1 MSDYNV
7 RARLSA
13 QDSGFTSTFNKALGT
28 MKSLGAQ
35 VKSGFAF
42 GVLQGVGQ
50 AAFHSITNGVRGL
63 ITEID
68 SSNASWKTF
77 TKNMQMIG
85 KSEDEI
91 AKVKNELQDFAQ
103 KTIYSSS
110 DMATT
115 FAQLE
120 AVGVKNTTNLVKGFG
135 GLAAAAENPQQA
147 MKTLS
152 QQATQM
158 AAKPTV
164 AWQDFKLMLEQT
176 PAGIAAV
183 AKEMG
188 MSTSEL
194 VTKVQ
199 AGEIATDKFFD
210 AIAKVGT
217 NDAFTELATEAKTVG
232 QAMDG
237 LKETVGNKLTPAF
250 EVLNKKGIS
259 IIDKLGDKISGINAE
274 GLATK
279 VGNAVDKI
287 SKYFSAAREA
297 FSGVGS
303 EVWSAVKEIGAAL
316 FGMEG
321 AFGSTESIE
330 GFKSTMKS
338 LADGIK
344 TVAGFCKEHAGT
356 IATFI
361 KWLPALVLGF
371 KGLQIA
377 QVVAPGVMAFGKGI
391 TSLAGK
397 GIGGIASKLFGISKA
412 QKDVGD
418 ASVTSG
424 TQMLTSAKS
433 FALMGVAVLAIAI
446 GFALLAQSA
455 IALSN
460 AGSGAIA
467 IMAGLVVA
475 LVALGVGMAVLLKTL
490 APMGAQMMP
499 VATAMLA
506 MGAAV
511 LLVCTGFALLAAS
524 SIALANAGGGAIAVM
539 VGMVAAIA
547 LLAIGAAVLAPALT
561 AGAVGLV
568 AFGAAVLM
576 VGAGLALCAVSALL
590 SAVALK
596 MIATVLPTLATSGLQ
611 GALAITALGG
621 ALVVFAVGA
630 GVAGAA
636 AVALGAGLL
645 VAAAA
650 VIVLAAGVL
659 ALAVGI
665 AAVGVGIALVGAGL
679 LVLGAST
686 FMLSQYGISAAV
698 ALLVLNAALIV
709 FSVGAVTAGVA
720 CLPLSVGLLS
730 LGVSALAASIGVAAF
745 GSAMLICAQ
754 AMLLCG
760 VAAVLAA
767 TSLLIIG
774 VALPMLIQYGLKG
787 SLAIASL
794 CAGLIVF
801 GAGALVAGAACLV
814 LGAGVLS
821 VGVGLALVAAATL
834 VAAAGV
840 LLLASGALL
849 VAASLAVVT
858 VLLPIAAA
866 GALLASA
873 SFTML
878 TATSIA
884 LAAGLLLASTQLLLV
899 SGSAIVATAG
909 IIAFG
914 GGMTTGAVGVLA
926 MLVALKGVGSQ
937 MKSIAKNAKTAQS
950 SLKSMQASVKL
961 VESGLNALGSKAKTA
976 LNKLKNA
983 FDDTASQAE
992 SSGRKVG
999 QGFTNG
1005 VQSGLMLAPAAAK
1018 MAVAIVVVTLKS
1030 GYSGAY
1036 SAGAYISKGFAMGM
1050 QSCLGVIQS
1059 AAAKMAAAADKA
1071 VRAKAKI
1078 HSPSKVADKLGGWW
1092 GEGYGNGLL
1101 DTAKYVWDAAEKLV
1115 TIPRVATPDLAMAYS
1130 GELSADYDYT
1140 RNAEYTIEVPLSI
1153 DGREVGKATA
1163 RYTQEEI
1170 EKNETREARKHGR
1183 I

>member
-28 MKSLGAQ
+28 MKNLGAQ

-63 ITEID
+63 ISEID

-77 TKNMQMIG
+77 TKNMQMLG
-85 KSEDEI
+85 KSEKEI
-91 AKVKNELQDFAQ
+91 ASVKGELQDFAQ

-120 AVGVKNTTNLVKGFG
+120 AVGVKNTTKLVKGFG

-158 AAKPTV
+158 AAKPSV

-217 NDAFTELATEAKTVG
+217 NKAFTELATEAKTVG

-274 GLATK
+274 ALATK
-279 VGNAVDKI
+279 VGNAIDKI
-287 SKYFSAAREA
+287 GKYFSAAKEA

-303 EVWSAVKEIGAAL
+303 EVWGAIKEIGAAL

-321 AFGSTESIE
+321 AFGSTDSIE
-330 GFKSTMKS
+330 GFKSAMTS

-344 TVAGFCKEHAGT
+344 TVASFCKEHAGT

-371 KGLQIA
+371 KGLKIA
-377 QVVAPGVMAFGKGI
+377 QVVAPGIMAFGKGI
-391 TSLAGK
+391 ASLAGK
-397 GIGGIASKLFGISKA
+397 GISGIASKLFGVSKA
-412 QKDVGD
+412 QKDVGS
-418 ASVTSG
+418 ASVTAG
-424 TQMLTSAKS
+424 NQMLTSAKS
-433 FALMGVAVLAIAI
+433 FALMGVAVLAIAL

-460 AGSGAIA
+460 AGGGAIA
-467 IMAGLVVA
+467 IMAGLVIA
-475 LVALGVGMAVLLKTL
+475 LAGLGVGMAFLLKTL
-490 APMGAQMMP
+490 APMSAQLMP

-511 LLVCTGFALLAAS
+511 LLVSAGFAILAVT

-547 LLAIGAAVLAPALT
+547 LLAIGAAALAPALT
-561 AGAVGLV
+561 AGAVGLI

-576 VGAGLALCAVSALL
+576 VGAGLALCGAAALL
-590 SAVALK
+590 SAVALQ
-596 MIATVLPTLATSGLQ
+596 MIASVLPTLAASGLQ

-630 GVAGAA
+630 AAAGVAA
-636 AVALGAGLL
+636 AVFGAGLL
-645 VAAAA
+645 VVAAA
-650 VIVLAAGVL
+650 VIGLAAGVVALAAGIIAAAVAIALAAGAL
-659 ALAVGI
+659 ALLNLALPATIQYG
-665 AAVGVGIALVGAGL
+665 AAATAAMLSLSAGL
-679 LVLGAST
+679 LVLGA
-686 FMLSQYGISAAV
+686 G
-698 ALLVLNAALIV
+698 
-709 FSVGAVTAGVA
+709 
-720 CLPLSVGLLS
+720 
-730 LGVSALAASIGVAAF
+730 
-745 GSAMLICAQ
+745 
-754 AMLLCG
+754 
-760 VAAVLAA
+760 
-767 TSLLIIG
+767 
-774 VALPMLIQYGLKG
+774 
-787 SLAIASL
+787 
-794 CAGLIVF
+794 
-801 GAGALVAGAACLV
+801 
-814 LGAGVLS
+814 
-821 VGVGLALVAAATL
+821 ALVAAAGL
-834 VAAAGV
+834 IALGVAALGATVGV
-840 LLLASGALL
+840 L
-849 VAASLAVVT
+849 
-858 VLLPIAAA
+858 
-866 GALLASA
+866 
-873 SFTML
+873 
-878 TATSIA
+878 
-884 LAAGLLLASTQLLLV
+884 
-899 SGSAIVATAG
+899 
-909 IIAFG
+909 AFG
-914 GGMTTGAVGVLA
+914 VGMTTGAVGVLA
-926 MLVALKGVGSQ
+926 MLAALKGVGSQ
-937 MKSIAKNAKTAQS
+937 MKSIASNAKTAQS
-950 SLKSMQASVKL
+950 SLKSMQTAVKL

-999 QGFTNG
+999 QGFTTG
-1005 VQSGLMLAPAAAK
+1005 VQSGLMLAPASAK
-1018 MAVAIVVVTLKS
+1018 MAVAAVIAALNS
-1030 GYSGAY
+1030 GYSGAF
-1036 SAGAYISKGFAMGM
+1036 SAGAFISKGFAQGM
-1050 QSCLGVIQS
+1050 QSCLGLIQS

-1092 GEGYGNGLL
+1092 GTGYGNGLL

-1115 TIPRVATPDLAMAYS
+1115 TIPKVATPDLAMAYS

-1140 RNAEYTIEVPLSI
+1140 RSSEYTIEVPLTI

-1163 RYTQEEI
+1163 RYTQDEI
-1170 EKNETREARKHGR
+1170 EKNQSRESRKQGKR
-1183 I
+1183 

>member
-1 MSDYNV
+1 MTQLSESYNV

-28 MKSLGAQ
+28 MKSFGAQ

-50 AAFHSITNGVRGL
+50 AAFHSITNGVKGL

-217 NDAFTELATEAKTVG
+217 NKAFTELATEAKTVG

-338 LADGIK
+338 FADGIK

-377 QVVAPGVMAFGKGI
+377 SAVAPGIMAVGKGI
-391 TSLAGK
+391 AGLAGK
-397 GIGGIASKLFGISKA
+397 AGGSIASKLFGISKA
-412 QKDVGD
+412 QKDVGE

-460 AGSGAIA
+460 AGGGAIA

-511 LLVCTGFALLAAS
+511 FLISAGFALLAVT
-524 SIALANAGGGAIAVM
+524 SIALANAGWGAIGVM

-547 LLAIGAAVLAPALT
+547 LLAIGAAALAPALT
-561 AGAVGLV
+561 AGAVGLI

-576 VGAGLALCAVSALL
+576 VGAGLALCAVAALL
-590 SAVALK
+590 SAVALN
-596 MIATVLPTLATSGLQ
+596 MIAAVLPTLAASGLQ

-621 ALVVFAVGA
+621 ALVVFAIGA
-630 GVAGAA
+630 GLAGAA
-636 AVALGAGLL
+636 ALSLGAGLI
-645 VAAAA
+645 VAGAG
-650 VIVLAAGVL
+650 VIVLAVGL
-659 ALAVGI
+659 TALAVS
-665 AAVGVGIALVGAGL
+665 IALVSVGL
-679 LVLGAST
+679 LALGAST
-686 FMLSQYGISAAV
+686 FMLAKFGLSAAV
-698 ALLVLNAALIV
+698 ALLALGGALVV
-709 FSVGAVTAGVA
+709 FSVGATVAGVA
-720 CLPLSVGLLS
+720 CLPLSVGILS
-730 LGVSALAASIGVAAF
+730 LGVSVLAASIGVAAF
-745 GSAMLICAQ
+745 GKALLICAQ
-754 AMLLCG
+754 ALLVCG

-767 TSLLIIG
+767 ASLIIIG
-774 VALPMLIQYGLKG
+774 LALPTLIQYGLQG
-787 SLAIASL
+787 SVAILALGAAL
-794 CAGLIVF
+794 VVF
-801 GAGALVAGAACLV
+801 GAGALVAA
-814 LGAGVLS
+814 
-821 VGVGLALVAAATL
+821 
-834 VAAAGV
+834 
-840 LLLASGALL
+840 
-849 VAASLAVVT
+849 
-858 VLLPIAAA
+858 
-866 GALLASA
+866 
-873 SFTML
+873 
-878 TATSIA
+878 
-884 LAAGLLLASTQLLLV
+884 
-899 SGSAIVATAG
+899 AG

-914 GGMTTGAVGVLA
+914 VGMTAGAVGVLA

-999 QGFTNG
+999 QGFTTG

-1018 MAVAIVVVTLKS
+1018 MAVAVVVVALKS

-1050 QSCLGVIQS
+1050 QSCLGTIQI

-1078 HSPSKVADKLGGWW
+1078 HSPSKVADKLGSWW
-1092 GEGYGNGLL
+1092 GTGYGNGLL

-1115 TIPRVATPDLAMAYS
+1115 TIPKVATPDLAMAYS

-1140 RNAEYTIEVPLSI
+1140 RQSEYTIEVPLSI

-1163 RYTQEEI
+1163 RYTQDEI
-1170 EKNETREARKHGR
+1170 EKNQAREARKHGK